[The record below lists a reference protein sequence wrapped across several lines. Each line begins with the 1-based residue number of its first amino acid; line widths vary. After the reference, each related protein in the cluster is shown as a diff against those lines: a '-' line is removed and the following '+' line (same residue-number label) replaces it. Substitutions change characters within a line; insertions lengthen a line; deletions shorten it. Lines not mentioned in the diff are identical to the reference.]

1 MVVSGDNVAFIARS
15 GILQGAAPSSGDA
28 DGCLSPDWAFSPDG
42 ALVAGVRY
50 ARALELRN
58 TQDFAPVRGVAMS
71 SCGSGVAFS
80 PDGTLLA
87 TAGRELFATATWTK
101 VWDHSAGAT
110 PSGLSLTEHAVDFSP
125 DGQEIVIT
133 RCPDDAIEP
142 CGSERFAVLDGAS
155 RGAVPGL
162 EGDRARYSPEGH
174 WLISGGRAL
183 HVPSG
188 SSVEVAPDARVA
200 TFTPSGDIIAGMSD
214 GTLVRYCRSSP

>member
-1 MVVSGDNVAFIARS
+1 
-15 GILQGAAPSSGDA
+15 
-28 DGCLSPDWAFSPDG
+28 
-42 ALVAGVRY
+42 
-50 ARALELRN
+50 
-58 TQDFAPVRGVAMS
+58 
-71 SCGSGVAFS
+71 
-80 PDGTLLA
+80 
-87 TAGRELFATATWTK
+87 
-101 VWDHSAGAT
+101 
-110 PSGLSLTEHAVDFSP
+110 
-125 DGQEIVIT
+125 
-133 RCPDDAIEP
+133 
-142 CGSERFAVLDGAS
+142 VLDGAS